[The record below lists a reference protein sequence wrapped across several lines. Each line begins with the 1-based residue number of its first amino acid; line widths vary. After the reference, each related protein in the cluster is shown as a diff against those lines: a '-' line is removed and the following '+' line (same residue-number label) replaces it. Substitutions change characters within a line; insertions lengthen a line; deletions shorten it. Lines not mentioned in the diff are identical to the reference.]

1 MSKSLSECLFGYQGG
16 LYAYSVCWENPWFVV
31 SVLIFWFLLVPVIV
45 LFGIYAVKQSILSD
59 ECQKIANPDGLNSLP
74 LYEIEARLNACNR
87 FLARLPTLAKDAEL
101 STRFKTEFWF
111 PNHKKLRDQIEDAMI
126 RLEVL
131 RKRKISEEAN
141 RDNTSPD
148 TIIGY
153 ERD

>member
-1 MSKSLSECLFGYQGG
+1 MSKSLSECLFGYQVGH
-16 LYAYSVCWENPWFVV
+16 YAYSVCWENPWFVV
-31 SVLIFWFLLVPVIV
+31 AQLIFWSLLALIIV
-45 LFGIYAVKQSILSD
+45 LFLIHAFKLTILND
-59 ECQKIANPDGLNSLP
+59 ECQKIANPDGLDSLP
-74 LYEIEARLNACNR
+74 LYEIEARLNAGNR

-101 STRFKTEFWF
+101 STRFKTDFWF
-111 PNHKKLRDQIEDAMI
+111 PNHRKLRDQIEDAMI